1 MWRCGVR
8 VEAQSAPEGNEGG
21 AGEGRGEVSGEFVVA
36 GGNPTEVLQS
46 AEGCLYPPA
55 LAVALLVEPDLALAR
70 GCRG

>member
-36 GGNPTEVLQS
+36 GGNPTEVLS
-46 AEGCLYPPA
+46 VGRRLPLPA
-55 LAVALLVEPDLALAR
+55 SAR
-70 GCRG
+70 GSASCRA